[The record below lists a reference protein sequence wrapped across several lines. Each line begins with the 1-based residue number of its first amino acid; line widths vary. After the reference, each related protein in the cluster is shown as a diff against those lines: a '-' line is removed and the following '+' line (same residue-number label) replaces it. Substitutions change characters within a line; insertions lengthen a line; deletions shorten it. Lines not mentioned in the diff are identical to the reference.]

1 MQDLVIK
8 TGANIPYLLSDNEE
22 KNIIVRVGVQPSDE
36 IRKDFMEKEKVNKSG
51 SCRHLMAA
59 YDKTVAATAVD
70 N

>member
-36 IRKDFMEKEKVNKSG
+36 IRKDFMEKEKVSG
-51 SCRHLMAA
+51 FI
-59 YDKTVAATAVD
+59 

>member
-36 IRKDFMEKEKVNKSG
+36 IK
-51 SCRHLMAA
+51 
-59 YDKTVAATAVD
+59 KTLWKKKK
-70 N
+70 